1 MWMFIPSCGKLSRF
15 MSRYKRNLKSI
26 GYKEENLEH
35 LNGVY
40 YQNYDLHLLLNL
52 LANGS
57 GIAPAIAAIAQ
68 FDKVNHH

>member
-1 MWMFIPSCGKLSRF
+1 MWMFIPNCGKLSRF
-15 MSRYKRNLKSI
+15 MSRYKKNLKSI
-26 GYKEENLEH
+26 GYIEENLEH

-40 YQNYDLHLLLNL
+40 YHNYDLHLLLNL

-68 FDKVNHH
+68 FDKVDH